1 MATVRLT
8 LEDKQ
13 VIVNKAIS
21 RSVHMQ
27 QLQKQ
32 KVAGHVLADTVRIEL
47 LGGARNVILIDDL
60 IKQADQIISK
70 LPEVVHRQD
79 RHYLSFSTHI
89 RFTLPST
96 GLSESLE
103 LSERSYI
110 PQAYSPTLENEKLE
124 AMVIKHLELNQT
136 LITKRKQLQE
146 ELWAILNQASTVKKL
161 LTIWPE
167 AKSLLTEEQLNP
179 TNAPLPAEKSKELNR
194 ALNLEAIDD

>member
-13 VIVNKAIS
+13 AIVDKAIS

-27 QLQKQ
+27 RLQKQ
-32 KVAGHVLADTVRIEL
+32 KVAGHVLADTIRIEL

-60 IKQADQIISK
+60 IKQADKIISK
-70 LPEVVHRQD
+70 LPDAVHRKD

-96 GLSESLE
+96 GRSETLE
-103 LSERSYI
+103 LSERSYV

-136 LITKRKQLQE
+136 LIAERNRLQE

-179 TNAPLPAEKSKELNR
+179 TNAPLPAEKSKELNK

>member
-13 VIVNKAIS
+13 AIVDKAIS
-21 RSVHMQ
+21 RSVLMPR
-27 QLQKQ
+27 LKKQ
-32 KVAGHVLADTVRIEL
+32 IVACHVLADTIRIEL
-47 LGGARNVILIDDL
+47 LGGARNVILMDDL

-70 LPEVVHRQD
+70 LPDAVHRQD

-96 GLSESLE
+96 GRSESLE

-110 PQAYSPTLENEKLE
+110 PQAYSPTLENPKLE

-136 LITKRKQLQE
+136 LIAERKQLQE
-146 ELWAILNQASTVKKL
+146 ELWEILNQASTVKKL

-167 AKSLLTEEQLNP
+167 AKSLLTEEQLNQ
-179 TNAPLPAEKSKELNR
+179 TNTPLPAEKSKELNR

>member
-13 VIVNKAIS
+13 VIVDKAIS
-21 RSVHMQ
+21 RSVHIQ
-27 QLQKQ
+27 RLQKQ
-32 KVAGHVLADTVRIEL
+32 EVAGHVLADTIRIEL
-47 LGGARNVILIDDL
+47 LGGARNVILMDDL

-70 LPEVVHRQD
+70 LPEVAR
-79 RHYLSFSTHI
+79 RHYLSFSTNI
-89 RFTLPST
+89 RVTLPST
-96 GLSESLE
+96 GQAETLE
-103 LSERSYI
+103 LSERAYI
-110 PQAYSPTLENEKLE
+110 PQAYAPTLENPKLE

-136 LITKRKQLQE
+136 LIAERRQLQD
-146 ELWAILNQASTVKKL
+146 ELWTILGQASTVKKL

-194 ALNLEAIDD
+194 ALNLEATND

>member
-1 MATVRLT
+1 MVTVRLT
-8 LEDKQ
+8 QEDKQ
-13 VIVNKAIS
+13 VIVNKAIN

-27 QLQKQ
+27 RLQKQ
-32 KVAGHVLADTVRIEL
+32 KVAGHVLADTIRIEL
-47 LGGARNVILIDDL
+47 LGGARNVVLMDDL

-79 RHYLSFSTHI
+79 RHYLSFSTYI

-96 GLSESLE
+96 GHSEALE

-110 PQAYSPTLENEKLE
+110 PQAYSTTLENPKLE

-136 LITKRKQLQE
+136 LIAERNQLQE

-161 LTIWPE
+161 LTIWPD

-179 TNAPLPAEKSKELNR
+179 TNAPLSTEQVNELNK
-194 ALNLEAIDD
+194 ALNLEATDD

>member
-13 VIVNKAIS
+13 KIVDKAIS

-27 QLQKQ
+27 RLQKQ
-32 KVAGHVLADTVRIEL
+32 KVAGHVLADTIRIEL

-96 GLSESLE
+96 GRSETLE
-103 LSERSYI
+103 LSERSYL
-110 PQAYSPTLENEKLE
+110 PQAYSPTIENEKLE

-136 LITKRKQLQE
+136 LIAERKQLQD

-167 AKSLLTEEQLNP
+167 AKNLLTEEQLNP
-179 TNAPLPAEKSKELNR
+179 TNVPLPAEKSKELNR